1 MVEAIREINGVASAE
16 RRYYISSRLA
26 DAEHM
31 GTVVRGHWGIE
42 SVPQAHKQGVQDE
55 PPNCVKAVWKM
66 REGPSE
72 SAFRSR
78 LQTTPSCCGQ
88 EPSVVSVG
96 VKASRMYLEQVRIRE
111 TNESEPSM
119 TRRNPENCRQNQGR
133 FYLLGQACRKPD
145 YWASGGRRIGGVKLI
160 QASVWNCGNQS
171 LR

>member
-1 MVEAIREINGVASAE
+1 
-16 RRYYISSRLA
+16 
-26 DAEHM
+26 
-31 GTVVRGHWGIE
+31 
-42 SVPQAHKQGVQDE
+42 
-55 PPNCVKAVWKM
+55 M

-88 EPSVVSVG
+88 KPSVVSVG

-111 TNESEPSM
+111 TNESEPPM
-119 TRRNPENCRQNQGR
+119 TRRNPKNCRQNQGR

-145 YWASGGRRIGGVKLI
+145 DWASGDRRIGGVKLI

-171 LR
+171 RWQGRSTSGSNHEARVSMRSTGTDRFVVATKAGNAAGAKGSDQAAAFCVQLETGGNE